1 MQKVT
6 LKELFNIASNSREAI
21 WNIAQEY
28 GREPKIYLH
37 WSAGHY
43 HSFFSD
49 YHINIDSDGS
59 IYVSTTDFS
68 KVLSHTYRRNSGA
81 IGISLSCCY
90 GGTSNDL
97 GNEPPTKEQ
106 IESMSRCIAVVAKAL
121 WLTVRIN
128 NVMTHGEAADN
139 LDGWYAHE
147 PYGPAT
153 TCERWDLAIL
163 ENGDVWN
170 SGGDTLRGKALWY
183 QKNYPDGV
191 ENHF

>member
-1 MQKVT
+1 
-6 LKELFNIASNSREAI
+6 
-21 WNIAQEY
+21 
-28 GREPKIYLH
+28 
-37 WSAGHY
+37 
-43 HSFFSD
+43 
-49 YHINIDSDGS
+49 
-59 IYVSTTDFS
+59 
-68 KVLSHTYRRNSGA
+68 
-81 IGISLSCCY
+81 
-90 GGTSNDL
+90 
-97 GNEPPTKEQ
+97 
-106 IESMSRCIAVVAKAL
+106 MSRCIAVVAKAL